1 MVVDGKAVIGRKNR
15 WGVVVVEDEN
25 HCEFTHLRNFLT
37 RTHLQDLV
45 ETTAMVHYETF
56 RSNQL
61 MALKGVVSPA
71 AVRSPTTTE
80 ATTATATTPSIGSS
94 VSESG
99 NNNNDGPIP
108 VKAFPPFA

>member
-1 MVVDGKAVIGRKNR
+1 VVVNGKAVIGRKTR
-15 WGVVVVEDEN
+15 WGAVVVEDEN

-61 MALKGVVSPA
+61 MALKGAVSPNNMS
-71 AVRSPTTTE
+71 SPTTE
-80 ATTATATTPSIGSS
+80 ANTPGAMSS
-94 VSESG
+94 TVSEDD
-99 NNNNDGPIP
+99 NNSSIP